1 MDDLR
6 LMRRID
12 EQYLAAPFYGS
23 RRMVAVLR
31 REGEA
36 VNRKRVRRLM
46 QLLGIEAIYQLLLVN
61 GNTTQAV
68 TDLVRAE
75 ALLHARSDTEITA
88 VTATFGVPIV
98 SSEVEN
104 AIAGH
109 AVLDLLATH
118 APGHDAAVLA
128 ISFDTALIAARQLL
142 DIPVIGMT
150 EASLH
155 TACLIGR
162 RFGLITFGTLSR
174 TLYVDLVRE
183 RGLQDRMAQC
193 VSIDVASV
201 AAYLEPAAFDR
212 LVCEAARALVAD
224 SADVVVI
231 CGAAVAGIAAR
242 LQPQLKV
249 PLLDGIGCAVRLAEV
264 LADLGP
270 VKKPPGR
277 RIAAGV
283 PATGLSE
290 NLMRRL
296 ADGE

>member
-1 MDDLR
+1 M
-6 LMRRID
+6 
-12 EQYLAAPFYGS
+12 
-23 RRMVAVLR
+23 
-31 REGEA
+31 
-36 VNRKRVRRLM
+36 K
-46 QLLGIEAIYQLLLVN
+46 LLLVN
-61 GNTTQAV
+61 GNTTEAV

-75 ALLHARSDTEITA
+75 ARRHARPGTEVTA
-88 VTATFGVPIV
+88 MTATFGVPIV
-98 SSEVEN
+98 STELEN

-155 TACLIGR
+155 IACLIGR

-183 RGLQDRMAQC
+183 RGLQDRMADC

-212 LVCEAARALVAD
+212 LVCDAARALATD
-224 SADVVVI
+224 RGADVVGI
-231 CGAAVAGIAAR
+231 CGAAVAGIAVR
-242 LQPQLKV
+242 LQPQVQV
-249 PLLDGIGCAVRLAEV
+249 PLLDGIGCAVRLAETLV
-264 LADLGP
+264 DIGP
-270 VKKPPGR
+270 VKKPLGR
-277 RIAAGV
+277 RIATGV
-283 PATGLSE
+283 AATGLSE
-290 NLMRRL
+290 NLTRLL
-296 ADGE
+296 ADGDSS